1 MDTVAGS
8 SLIYLFRWLLLS
20 ALVGG
25 LAGSASAFFLVALD
39 RVTLYRESHRWI
51 IAFLPLGGF
60 LVGAIYHYWGQDVV
74 KGNNQLIEEWQNPRK
89 IIPFRMAPFVLL
101 TTLLTHLF
109 GGSAGREG
117 TAVQMGGAIAD
128 QFTRLFHLSD
138 SDRKTLLVTGMSA
151 GFASVF
157 GTPLAG
163 TIFAL
168 EVFILGRLRYEA
180 LIPSLLAAVLA
191 DQTCR
196 LWGVGHT
203 HYAIAFVPTL
213 TVLILMKVLLISI
226 GFGVASTLFAELTHF
241 WSKQAK
247 RWITYPPLRP
257 VVGGAIIALAVY
269 FFGTTR
275 YIGLG
280 VPTIVASFHEP
291 SAWYDWILKTLST
304 TFTLGVG
311 FKGGEVTPLFFVGA
325 TLGNAL
331 APLTDLPLSLLAGMG
346 FVAVF
351 AGASNT
357 PLASTVMGIELFG
370 SEAAVYLALACFI
383 AYLFSGNSGIY
394 GSQIVGSPKHTRFL
408 SFKGKALHQIKP

>member
-1 MDTVAGS
+1 MDTSAGS
-8 SLIYLFRWLLLS
+8 SLIYLFRWVLLS

-39 RVTLYRESHRWI
+39 LVTLYRESHRWI

-74 KGNNQLIEEWQNPRK
+74 KGNNQLIEEWQNPRT

-203 HYAIAFVPTL
+203 HYAIPFVPAL
-213 TVLILMKVLLISI
+213 TVLILLKVLLISI
-226 GFGVASTLFAELTHF
+226 GFGLASTLFAELTHF

-247 RWITYPPLRP
+247 RWIAYPPLRP

-269 FFGTTR
+269 LSGMTR

-291 SAWYDWILKTLST
+291 LAWYDWILKTLST

-311 FKGGEVTPLFFVGA
+311 FKGGEVTPLFFIGA

-331 APLTDLPLSLLAGMG
+331 APLADLPLSLLAGMG

-394 GSQIVGSPKHTRFL
+394 GSQIVGSPKHARFL